1 MSSLVQSPFVIAV
14 APPPFPVSPACT
26 DALISLA
33 GAFADMQIFPFPPF
47 FASPLT
53 PPPRVGPRR
62 SLIGRN
68 REPTIVIS
76 PSPPPPQPH
85 PPPCRSRVLHCV
97 LSRTATAMHSRNCI
111 VINPLPLRPRAPPC
125 PTPSCCCLFS
135 GAASAETLGGPLADA
150 AVVLLCV
157 CVCLIFLGFRFFL
170 LRGAQS
176 LQSLKKNG

>member
-76 PSPPPPQPH
+76 PSPPTPPAPPSSVQVTCPSLCLISDSNSNAFSQLYRHQPPA
-85 PPPCRSRVLHCV
+85 PPP
-97 LSRTATAMHSRNCI
+97 
-111 VINPLPLRPRAPPC
+111 PPC